1 MDCKEINEI
10 LDKKDGSTVV
20 VKATVKSI
28 YGNGSRNRALLA
40 TENGLELLL
49 FCQKWSYEFV
59 ENLQDVTNVGEEIEV
74 VIYSKNYIN
83 DEADYLVSR
92 IDLLPNPWEGIQNR
106 FHKGDVVVCRIFKKM
121 KEFFGARIDGAD
133 GIVAL
138 VEFPK
143 DRNLYIE
150 IGKRYMCEVCA
161 VYESSHTFRVV
172 PFALCNNSED
182 K

>member
-1 MDCKEINEI
+1 M
-10 LDKKDGSTVV
+10 
-20 VKATVKSI
+20 A
-28 YGNGSRNRALLA
+28 
-40 TENGLELLL
+40 
-49 FCQKWSYEFV
+49 
-59 ENLQDVTNVGEEIEV
+59 
-74 VIYSKNYIN
+74 IYSKNYIN

-150 IGKRYMCEVCA
+150 IGERYMCEVSV
-161 VYESSHTFRVV
+161 VYESSHTFIVA
-172 PFALCNNSED
+172 PYAPYGGNDE